1 MKYVFFSLALLLATT
16 MFAQQP
22 GPPSPTGP
30 PQTTPPTFPEGRA
43 PRETMPPDQ
52 EAPPPQKLSTKE
64 VQQQIEQGF
73 SSDPMLRNSSIAVHV
88 DQNSVILTG
97 TVSSEQEHDRALRI
111 AKSYA
116 GDRKIDDKI
125 TVKQQA

>member
-1 MKYVFFSLALLLATT
+1 
-16 MFAQQP
+16 
-22 GPPSPTGP
+22 
-30 PQTTPPTFPEGRA
+30 
-43 PRETMPPDQ
+43 MPPDQ

-97 TVSSEQEHDRALRI
+97 TVSGEQEHDRALRI